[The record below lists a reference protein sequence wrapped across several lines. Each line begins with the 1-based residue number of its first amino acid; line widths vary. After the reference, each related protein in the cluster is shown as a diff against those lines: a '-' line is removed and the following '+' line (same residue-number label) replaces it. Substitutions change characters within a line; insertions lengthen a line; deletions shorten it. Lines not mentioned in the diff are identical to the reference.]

1 MPVEET
7 VEVVV
12 PGEKIEHKYFY
23 VPIQPIPARRVQR
36 IPFSHPR
43 QIFPLL
49 KVPPPLGFKLTQLL
63 RQWSKF
69 DQLLTSCFPQTS
81 ADGKGKDLNLEDIL
95 DGAWDSVPAISI
107 SPVSSPPSFII
118 MFPVDGGHHGV
129 RLSVLENGEIDLDV
143 DERLKERAAALIENV
158 GIGVGI
164 EFLKKEFARN

>member
-1 MPVEET
+1 VEAT

-12 PGEKIEHKYFY
+12 PGEKMEHKYFY

-49 KVPPPLGFKLTQLL
+49 TVRSLGFRLIQLL

-69 DQLLTSCFPQTS
+69 GELLAACFPQNS
-81 ADGKGKDLNLEDIL
+81 KDKKSKDLNLEDIL
-95 DGAWDSVPAISI
+95 NGAWDSVPAISI
-107 SPVSSPPSFII
+107 SPVASPPSFIV

-143 DERLKERAAALIENV
+143 DERLKERASALIENV